1 MESTVQKVGD
11 GSFGFVIAYL
21 VPGLV
26 ALSAIS
32 DFLPSVDAWFGFG
45 SSAPTVGGFLY
56 GTLGSIATGLTLSAI
71 RSMTLDRIHHATGIP
86 SPNWDFARLQ
96 QHLPAF
102 QGAVENH
109 YRYYQFY
116 GNMLLALVLI
126 PIAPNARSRWLSAMP
141 GWIIGTT
148 LLVVYFH
155 ASRDALSKYYARTA
169 AMLVPCS
176 SPEESKNDERLAS
189 CEENVSTFKATP
201 QASK

>member
-1 MESTVQKVGD
+1 MESTVQRVGD
-11 GSFGFVIAYL
+11 GGFGIVIAYL

-26 ALSAIS
+26 ALSAVS

-45 SSAPTVGGFLY
+45 SNAPTVGGFLY

-71 RSMTLDRIHHATGIP
+71 RWMTLDRIHHATGIP
-86 SPNWDFARLQ
+86 APNWNFARLRQ
-96 QHLPAF
+96 NLPAF

-116 GNMLLALVLI
+116 GNMLLALILI
-126 PIAPNARSRWLSAMP
+126 PIAPNARSRWLFAAS

-148 LLVVYFH
+148 LLFVYFL
-155 ASRDALSKYYARTA
+155 ASRDALNKYYARTA

-176 SPEESKNDERLAS
+176 SPEEPRNDKWLAS
-189 CEENVSTFKATP
+189 SENDDQTVPEEV
-201 QASK
+201 